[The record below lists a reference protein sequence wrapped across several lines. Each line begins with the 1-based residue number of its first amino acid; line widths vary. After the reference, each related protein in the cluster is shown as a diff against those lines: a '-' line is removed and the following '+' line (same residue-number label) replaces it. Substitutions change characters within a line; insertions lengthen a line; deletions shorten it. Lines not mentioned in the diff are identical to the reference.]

1 MSGKPKGNR
10 LPKNRRPAAGGGN
23 AAGDIPSGPQ
33 SPTRPTRRVF
43 GRDDDSD
50 PLVGG
55 MRGLSLT
62 AGAGGVVIG
71 DIYSSLCIPSLRCL
85 HHGMRTEL
93 TVSNHRGR
101 QGGGVQVPDPTVT
114 SIENAVERS
123 IKELRTPGTVQK
135 PELDRLPLRPE
146 FGTQGNKVILYA
158 NYLGLGMKEGLSLYR
173 YSVEVLPDSDRK
185 TPAGGGQQRTG
196 PVGMKLKRIIELL
209 IDQVFGKHRDEIATD
224 YKATLISSVDIEVND
239 TDKMVIYSTED
250 EAVSQTVKL
259 FKVRVRLTRR
269 LEVGDLLD
277 HLSSTNGSDMFL
289 AKEEV
294 IQALNIVIGHYP
306 KTKMDI
312 CNIGANNH
320 FLLDKND
327 VEKTSLRGGLES
339 LRGFF
344 ISVRAATAQ
353 MLINVQVKHTACY
366 REGSLIDVINQW
378 LSHNN
383 QNMPK
388 LSSFLKG
395 LRVSTTHLK
404 NVKMRPRRILGL
416 AAPDDGMSLDRKPS
430 VQKCGACA
438 GGVKF
443 WLDDSWRSR
452 YISVAE
458 YFKEIHGIVCNP
470 TLPVVNVGSKERPS
484 YLPADVCVVL
494 PGQPATLNLGSSQTQ
509 DMIRFTVRRPGVN
522 AAFIHTKGPKILGSA
537 AQDSSLAAFGLTVK
551 PGLITVPGRVLT
563 GPPIRYKANKTII
576 PAHGSWNM
584 QQIQFTSSNRL
595 TQWSYLWIKPAPQ
608 SQPQTS
614 FATEKDLL
622 SHMRSFAQKLQKAG
636 IPVTEPMNGQTMQLT
651 GIHSRDEAE
660 VEDKIRRFAT
670 NPSAPKF
677 ILVILP
683 YSTSLYDHIKYLCDV
698 KWGIHSVCVI
708 GSKFMRQDEKYS
720 SNVALKFNLKLGGI
734 NQTIDRSKLG
744 VIAEGKTMVVG
755 IDVTHPSPGSS
766 ANAPSVAAIVAS
778 IDENL
783 AQWPADIRIQT
794 ARQEMVSGLDEL
806 LKSRLSLWAAR
817 HKGAYP
823 ENILVY
829 RDGVSEGQYQVVLD
843 QELPLLQ
850 KGCRDIYPA
859 AMTKEGKPKM
869 SIIIVGKRHNTRFF
883 PSQPHEAD
891 RSKNP
896 KNGTVVDRGVTDVHN
911 WDFFLQSHTA
921 IQGTARPAHYYVIYD
936 QIFRNRRAAGQNVAD
951 NVESLTHNL
960 CYLFGRATKSVSICP
975 AASYADLV
983 CTRARRYLS
992 KFFGDGVTTAESAV
1006 SGDGVVGSASPEDVR
1021 VHKNL
1026 KDSMFYI

>member
-10 LPKNRRPAAGGGN
+10 LPKNRRPAAGGGD
-23 AAGDIPSGPQ
+23 AAGNTPSAPQ

-43 GRDDDSD
+43 GRDDNSD
-50 PLVGG
+50 GLVGRMG
-55 MRGLSLT
+55 GLSLSGTGT
-62 AGAGGVVIG
+62 AGVGGVVIG
-71 DIYSSLCIPSLRCL
+71 DIFS
-85 HHGMRTEL
+85 
-93 TVSNHRGR
+93 
-101 QGGGVQVPDPTVT
+101 QGGGVPVPDHTVT

-123 IKELRTPGTVQK
+123 IKELRTPGTVQR

-146 FGTQGNKVILYA
+146 FGTQGNKVVLYA
-158 NYLGLGMKEGLSLYR
+158 NYFGLGVKEGLSLYR
-173 YSVEVLPDSDRK
+173 YSIEVLPDSDRK

-209 IDQVFGKHRDEIATD
+209 IDQVFDKHRDEIATD
-224 YKATLISSVDIEVND
+224 YKATLISSVDLEVND

-250 EAVSQTVKL
+250 ETVSHTVKL

-277 HLSSTNGSDMFL
+277 YLSSTNGSDMFL

-320 FLLDKND
+320 FLLDEND
-327 VEKTSLRGGLES
+327 IEKTSLRGGLEA

-344 ISVRAATAQ
+344 ISVRAATAR
-353 MLINVQVKHTACY
+353 MLINVQVKNTACY
-366 REGSLIDVINQW
+366 QDGRLVDVINQW
-378 LSHNN
+378 LKHNN
-383 QNMPK
+383 QNMLK

-395 LRVSTTHLK
+395 VRVSTTHFK
-404 NVKMRPRRILGL
+404 NVRMRPRRIIGL
-416 AAPDDGMSLDRKPS
+416 AAPDDGRTLARKPF
-430 VQKCGACA
+430 VQQWGACA
-438 GGVKF
+438 GGVRF
-443 WLDDSWRSR
+443 WLDDGLRSR
-452 YISVAE
+452 YVSVAE
-458 YFKEIHGIVCNP
+458 YFKETHGIVCNP

-484 YLPADVCVVL
+484 YLPADVCMVL

-522 AAFIHTKGPKILGSA
+522 AAFISSKGPKVLGSA
-537 AQDSSLAAFGLTVK
+537 AQDSNLTGFGLTVK

-563 GPPIRYKANKTII
+563 GPPLRYKANKTII

-584 QQIQFTSSNRL
+584 QQIQFTSSNKL
-595 TQWSYLWIKPAPQ
+595 TQWSYLWIQPAPQ

-614 FATEKDLL
+614 FATEKDLR
-622 SHMRSFAQKLQKAG
+622 SHLKSFAQKLQKAG
-636 IPVTEPMNGQTMQLT
+636 IPVTEPMNGQNMQLT
-651 GIHSRDEAE
+651 GIHSTDEAE

-670 NPSAPKF
+670 NQYAPKF

-683 YSTSLYDHIKYLCDV
+683 YSTSLYDRIKYLCDV

-708 GSKFMRQDEKYS
+708 ASKFMRQDEKYS

-778 IDENL
+778 VDENL

-817 HKGAYP
+817 HRGAYP

-850 KGCRDIYPA
+850 KACRDIYPA

-921 IQGTARPAHYYVIYD
+921 IQGTARPGHYYVIYD

-992 KFFGDGVTTAESAV
+992 KFFGDGVAAAESAI
-1006 SGDGVVGSASPEDVR
+1006 SGDGVGGSASPEDVR
-1021 VHKNL
+1021 VHEKLKN
-1026 KDSMFYI
+1026 SMFYI